1 MSEGDCAACSW
12 GGEADGRPES
22 ASRRLQPDPSLP
34 RPSSYP
40 ATPPP
45 TTWRHLDLHVGPT
58 TVRVPMPPSRV
69 AALRGELATLLTTFK
84 EKGEAERPRRWPA
97 MDVVWKGPDKTGT
110 AALTRFEA
118 FCNPNGAA
126 GPFDAKVLV
135 TVETADGVA
144 VTTEAPLAALRADVD
159 AYGL

>member
-1 MSEGDCAACSW
+1 
-12 GGEADGRPES
+12 
-22 ASRRLQPDPSLP
+22 
-34 RPSSYP
+34 
-40 ATPPP
+40 
-45 TTWRHLDLHVGPT
+45 
-58 TVRVPMPPSRV
+58 MPPSRV

-97 MDVVWKGPDKTGT
+97 MDVVWKGAEKTGT
-110 AALTRFEA
+110 PSLTRFEA

-135 TVETADGVA
+135 TVESADGLA